1 MTQNE
6 ISNNVLTLTKDKYQE
21 CEMLDGT
28 EIVLPTLDAYEEIHL
43 FFSTTDAVTIIMPD
57 GLKYQQIPTILA
69 NKTYEFIFTYTNTS
83 KGWVFGYIEYEG

>member
-28 EIVLPTLDAYEEIHL
+28 EIVLPTLDTYEEIHL
-43 FFSTTDAVTIIMPD
+43 FFTTTSDVSITMPE
-57 GLKYQQIPTILA
+57 GILYQKVPTIVA
-69 NKTYEFIFTYTNTS
+69 NKTYEFIFTHTNTS
-83 KGWVFGYIEYEG
+83 IGWVFGYIEYTQ